1 MTNGTSLFFSAHHDC
16 RHKFKNWNI
25 RHDIFDHV
33 VCCHIPP
40 RWLNL
45 STIKP
50 IKEGNFL
57 SLIRDGG
64 RSENLGWRVVISAPA
79 LLPPYSDLPI
89 FGERASAIPAF
100 VHAYLSTDFLFS
112 EFLLINVKLV
122 LKLQFL
128 LSYLSQML
136 TSWQNLRQLLTW
148 ITYCNVKQLL
158 DALQYLSFQVLC
170 LLCCW

>member
-40 RWLNL
+40 RWFNL

-64 RSENLGWRVVISAPA
+64 RSENLGWQVVISAPA

-122 LKLQFL
+122 RRTCLFQNPSIILTRTTRWFWNFSEFFEKFHVLLWPKIWPEKLM
-128 LSYLSQML
+128 S
-136 TSWQNLRQLLTW
+136 T
-148 ITYCNVKQLL
+148 
-158 DALQYLSFQVLC
+158 
-170 LLCCW
+170 